1 MYEWSR
7 ENFPEL
13 PLNVRWSKDR
23 LVRTVEAYL
32 DTPQVVLGIRAL
44 RVPHYPPET
53 CVAEHCSVNFNFDL
67 IETAGWFNMHAIPQ
81 GFGWSDVDPGD
92 GDERGDREARDFV
105 FQTDGTEYV
114 GKKAGAPY
122 DPFAGVTREQL
133 STGGSAGVP
142 TPDPRASARTRGDGG
157 EPTFIWERG
166 DGASVPNR
174 GNPDLATVLQSV
186 ADAGGDPTS
195 TRAVL
200 AAIADPFKPGYDW
213 QKPGAQGAYPP
224 GRYPGGGG
232 FAGTWSNS
240 ENHPGSND
248 GGWRS
253 ARRGDEPAAAA
264 ALPAVR
270 ARDAARESGRAAA
283 AAALL
288 AVPLQPLAGQRG
300 LAVAGD
306 VIRPVPSSSTKTC
319 KCDRPGAPRCLRC
332 ALGVSQSSP
341 RVNSAR
347 GRPRRGLCFP
357 VSATPRG
364 LGQRPP
370 AARCCA
376 Y

>member
-1 MYEWSR
+1 MELPPWDIWDKHSVYEWSR

-67 IETAGWFNMHAIPQ
+67 IETAGWFNMHTIPQ

-232 FAGTWSNS
+232 FAGTVSFIFIFVWAIRLTWFFFNS
-240 ENHPGSND
+240 GATRRITPAPTTA
-248 GGWRS
+248 GGGPRAEATS
-253 ARRGDEPAAAA
+253 AGVGTSSQRCTRPWHGT
-264 ALPAVR
+264 
-270 ARDAARESGRAAA
+270 GRAGWGCPRASA
-283 AAALL
+283 TW
-288 AVPLQPLAGQRG
+288 RG
-300 LAVAGD
+300 AC
-306 VIRPVPSSSTKTC
+306 R
-319 KCDRPGAPRCLRC
+319 R
-332 ALGVSQSSP
+332 SP
-341 RVNSAR
+341 R
-347 GRPRRGLCFP
+347 F
-357 VSATPRG
+357 
-364 LGQRPP
+364 
-370 AARCCA
+370 
-376 Y
+376 

>member
-1 MYEWSR
+1 MELPPWDIWDKHSVYEWSR

-67 IETAGWFNMHAIPQ
+67 IETAGWFNMHTIPQ

-92 GDERGDREARDFV
+92 RDERGDREARDFV

-232 FAGTWSNS
+232 CAGTVSLFS
-240 ENHPGSND
+240 FPY
-248 GGWRS
+248 
-253 ARRGDEPAAAA
+253 
-264 ALPAVR
+264 
-270 ARDAARESGRAAA
+270 
-283 AAALL
+283 
-288 AVPLQPLAGQRG
+288 GQ
-300 LAVAGD
+300 LD
-306 VIRPVPSSSTKTC
+306 
-319 KCDRPGAPRCLRC
+319 
-332 ALGVSQSSP
+332 
-341 RVNSAR
+341 
-347 GRPRRGLCFP
+347 
-357 VSATPRG
+357 
-364 LGQRPP
+364 
-370 AARCCA
+370 
-376 Y
+376 